1 MSGDGN
7 KKNKQ
12 GKMLKQ
18 DDVYRG
24 FLVTVEICLETFMVK
39 TFKVFSFSLQ
49 TSVEQLF
56 TCNKVQTR
64 RHTL

>member
-1 MSGDGN
+1 MGM

-24 FLVTVEICLETFMVK
+24 FLVTIEICLETFMVK

>member
-24 FLVTVEICLETFMVK
+24 VPCNYRNLSGNFHGK

-49 TSVEQLF
+49 TSVEELF
-56 TCNKVQTR
+56 TCNKVETF

>member
-1 MSGDGN
+1 
-7 KKNKQ
+7 
-12 GKMLKQ
+12 MLKQ

-24 FLVTVEICLETFMVK
+24 VPCNSIEICLEAFIVK

-49 TSVEQLF
+49 TSVDELF
-56 TCNKVQTR
+56 TCNKVQTL